1 MTAALLLGSTAP
13 ALVAQDGDPEQGG
26 AAPRVDVE
34 VTERVYKVRGDSLG
48 AVVAQLNRM
57 RVPGAGGS
65 LSQGATTYDIVPE
78 YTALARGG
86 TCRVADL
93 RLDVRISIVLPRWP
107 GLEGRPAEERRRWGV
122 IEEAIREHEYVHR
135 DLTVEGARALAR
147 SLEGRE
153 ARGCRALRQVV
164 QGQLSVHGARIRE
177 AHADFD
183 RSAPR
188 TLPIG

>member
-1 MTAALLLGSTAP
+1 MAAQERRPGA
-13 ALVAQDGDPEQGG
+13 AD

-34 VTERVYKVRGDSLG
+34 VTERVYEVRGDSLG

-57 RVPGAGGS
+57 RVPGAGGR

-78 YTALARGG
+78 YRALAGG
-86 TCRVADL
+86 GGCRVADL
-93 RLDVRISIVLPRWP
+93 RLDVRISIILPVWP
-107 GLEGRPAEERRRWGV
+107 GLEDRPEEERAQWAV

-135 DLTVEGARALAR
+135 DLTVDGARALAE

-164 QGQLSVHGARIRE
+164 QGQLSVHGARIRG

-183 RSAPR
+183 RNAPR